1 MKNRLHPEKQ
11 AAKLGY
17 RVSEDGLTVTRPTN
31 RIVPQQCTRDGYNR
45 FTFGPKCNRLTIRTH
60 RLQAFQSF
68 GDALYQE
75 GIVCRHLDGNPLN
88 NAASNIAL
96 GTQSQNMMDRPKECR
111 QRCAFNASRS
121 IVKHDHSA
129 VVEFYKEHGFKATL
143 AHFAISSRGT
153 LSFILNK
160 SATAPNVPMTKRV
173 KRKTTPCQPT

>member
-1 MKNRLHPEKQ
+1 MNRLHPEKQ
-11 AAKLGY
+11 AAELGY
-17 RVSEDGLTVTRPTN
+17 RVSEDGLTVTRPQD

-68 GDALYQE
+68 GDAIYQE

-96 GTQSQNMMDRPKECR
+96 GTQSDNMMDRSKECR

-121 IVKHDHSA
+121 VVKHDHSA
-129 VVEFYKEHGFKATL
+129 VVEFYKENGFTATL
-143 AHFAISSRGT
+143 NHFKISSRGT
-153 LSFILNK
+153 LSHILNK
-160 SATAPNVPMTKRV
+160 SATAPKPDRV
-173 KRKTTPCQPT
+173 KRKKKSSHE